1 MKYSIN
7 SYAKALAGAI
17 QFSNHNSQIGENFLS
32 VLKKNRDENYAKKII
47 EETEKILRQ
56 RDNSKKFV
64 ITLARSSD
72 KNPKELLK
80 DILTENDSCEVKL
93 KPELIA
99 GMTIKI
105 NDNFYFDG
113 SLKGKLDKL
122 FNY

>member
-7 SYAKALAGAI
+7 SYAKALADAI
-17 QFSNHNSQIGENFLS
+17 YFSNNNSQIGENFLN

-64 ITLARSSD
+64 ITFARSSD

-80 DILTENDSCEVKL
+80 DILTENDSYEIKVR
-93 KPELIA
+93 PELIA